1 MYLCFYVSCVF
12 RSLCFVLLVLFKSPV
27 PEPLVQECRLFV
39 VHIHFTLRVR
49 SLFEPSL
56 ISLAWYSRILSL
68 GQELTTNLK
77 KNLWWF
83 QRARFLKSHTILSI
97 LVSYSFSMC
106 RHALFLWGIHA
117 WYYAYSSFSYLPL
130 HYTVITFSLWLY
142 K

>member
-1 MYLCFYVSCVF
+1 MFF
-12 RSLCFVLLVLFKSPV
+12 GSLCFVLLVLFKSPV

-39 VHIHFTLRVR
+39 VHIHFTLWVR
-49 SLFEPSL
+49 SLYEPSL
-56 ISLAWYSRILSL
+56 FSLAWYSRIRYL

-97 LVSYSFSMC
+97 LVSCSFLLW

-117 WYYAYSSFSYLPL
+117 WFYAHSSFSYLPL
-130 HYTVITFSLWLY
+130 HYTGITFSLWLH